1 MSNPFIIYGYK
12 SPDYFC
18 DRYAET
24 LQLEK
29 ALKNSRNTVLLSL
42 RRMGKTGLIKHLF
55 HQLRED
61 KNCITFYLDIL
72 NTESID
78 DFVNALSD
86 TVLATSSY
94 TSPNLFDKVLSFFK
108 KMNPVITF
116 DAISGSPSIELRS
129 ASVEQSKASISQIF
143 QFLEQQPQKVF
154 IAIDEFQQICTYK
167 DHSFEAFLRSHIQHL
182 TNVSFVFSGSQ
193 EHLLST
199 MFTAS
204 SRPFYQSSDFLK
216 LERISQ
222 DDYSA
227 FIQSKFVESGK
238 QITPVQILDILDW
251 LDTYTFY
258 VQNFFNRLWYE
269 VEGVTEDGTIQV
281 LKQSIINE
289 HDYVY
294 SGISKLITS
303 AQYHLLTAIAKEG
316 RIKQAS
322 GQAFISK
329 YKLSSPSTISSA
341 LKTLVEKELVI
352 KENEVY
358 KVYDVFL
365 SKWLAR

>member
-1 MSNPFIIYGYK
+1 MDNPFIIHGYK

-18 DRYAET
+18 NRKEET

-29 ALKNSRNTVLLSL
+29 ALKNGRNTVLLSL

-55 HQLRED
+55 HRLRKD
-61 KNCITFYLDIL
+61 KDCLTFYLDIL

-94 TSPNLFDKVLSFFK
+94 TSTSLFEKVVSFFK

-116 DAISGSPSIELRS
+116 DAISGTPSIELKP
-129 ASVEQSKASISQIF
+129 ATEEQSMLSISQIF

-154 IAIDEFQQICTYK
+154 IAIDEFQQITSYT
-167 DHSFEAFLRSHIQHL
+167 DHRFEAFLRSHIQHL

-193 EHLLST
+193 EHILTT
-199 MFTAS
+199 MFTS
-204 SRPFYQSSDFLK
+204 YSRPFYQSSDFLK
-216 LERISQ
+216 LDRISQ
-222 DDYSA
+222 DTYVD
-227 FIQSKFVESGK
+227 FVQTKFRDSGK
-238 QITPVQILDILDW
+238 DITREQIMNVLDW

-258 VQNFFNRLWYE
+258 VQSFFNKLWYE
-269 VEGVTEDGTIQV
+269 VEGTCEDATIQS
-281 LKQSIINE
+281 LKESIINE

-294 SGISKLITS
+294 SNINKLITS

-316 RIKQAS
+316 SVSQPS
-322 GQAFISK
+322 GQKFISK
-329 YKLSSPSTISSA
+329 YQLGSPSTISSA
-341 LKTLVEKELVI
+341 LKTLVDKEMI
-352 KENEVY
+352 YKENDEY